1 MLALSML
8 SKLTVK
14 VNEEYLV
21 LNDGQ
26 FMTYTY
32 TQTIK

>member
-1 MLALSML
+1 MLALKMF
-8 SKLTVK
+8 SKLPVK

-26 FMTYTY
+26 FMTYTHK
-32 TQTIK
+32 Q